1 MNGTVKWFNDK
12 KGYGFITDN
21 EKNDIFV
28 HYTGIV
34 ADGFKGL
41 TEGQKVTF
49 DVIDTEKG
57 TKAVN
62 VKSVTESEQ

>member
-1 MNGTVKWFNDK
+1 MQRKDCKIWLIRYANRKRG
-12 KGYGFITDN
+12 
-21 EKNDIFV
+21 IFV

-62 VKSVTESEQ
+62 VKSVTESE

>member
-62 VKSVTESEQ
+62 VKSVTESE

>member
-1 MNGTVKWFNDK
+1 MK
-12 KGYGFITDN
+12 
-21 EKNDIFV
+21 KNDIFV

-62 VKSVTESEQ
+62 VKSVTESE

>member
-21 EKNDIFV
+21 EKNDIFI

-62 VKSVTESEQ
+62 VKSVTESE

>member
-12 KGYGFITDN
+12 KGYRFITDN

-62 VKSVTESEQ
+62 VKSVTESE

>member
-12 KGYGFITDN
+12 KGYWFITDN

-62 VKSVTESEQ
+62 VKSVTESE

>member
-12 KGYGFITDN
+12 KGYGIITAN

-62 VKSVTESEQ
+62 VKSVTESE